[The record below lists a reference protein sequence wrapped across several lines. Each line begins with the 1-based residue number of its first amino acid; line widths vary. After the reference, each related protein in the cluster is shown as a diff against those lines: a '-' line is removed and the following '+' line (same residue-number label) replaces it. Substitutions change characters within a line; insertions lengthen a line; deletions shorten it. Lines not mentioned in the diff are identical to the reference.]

1 MKYYGTH
8 PLEGATLVASTDV
21 TSDTASITMTGIF
34 DPEVM
39 YFINIID
46 FRPKNNDKTLQY
58 RWLDSSDSAISI
70 TNYQEGGSYGHSG
83 GSGSSGARYNADRS
97 GYANLIDGVGN
108 ASDEAGNAEMRCV
121 PNTANEKMALSS
133 SNVHT
138 GTDEDYRSNF
148 VSGHRLNTSATRA
161 EGIEFVCDGNTGG
174 EEIGNVSIRVYKLA
188 DKLNPLRSLKH
199 RQTDNWVPSNYIG
212 GAIKG
217 QGWAKVAEMT
227 AADGDSALDFTDV
240 FTSAYKRYVI
250 TGTDCR
256 PQTGNTHLYLQYRD
270 ASGLNSSSSYST
282 FWVAYADG
290 YESTSF
296 NDDETIPLVLGN
308 IGTINTEAGH
318 FISYLDPTS
327 TNTPKFLKYR
337 SIGEQS
343 GGVKPTI
350 FITGHVAYNTA
361 TVMTGIKWYWSSG
374 NFESGTIKIYGVND

>member
-108 ASDEAGNAEMRCV
+108 ASDEAGNAEMWCV

-240 FTSAYKRYVI
+240 FTSNYKRYVI

-256 PQTGNTHLYLQYRD
+256 PASDNQTLLFKYRD
-270 ASGLNSSSSYST
+270 ASGLNAGTYYASFHSSYANGETSQEH
-282 FWVAYADG
+282 ADDI
-290 YESTSF
+290 EQSSP
-296 NDDETIPLVLGN
+296 IRN
-308 IGTINTEAGH
+308 IGTNGNEGGH
-318 FISYLDPTS
+318 FVSFLDPVTS
-327 TNTPKFLKYR
+327 NTPKFMSFR
-337 SIGEQS
+337 SVQQRAD
-343 GGVKPTI
+343 TTTRYL
-350 FITGHVAYNTA
+350 TGSIAYNDA
-361 TVMTGIKWYWSSG
+361 TVMTGINFYWVSG
-374 NFESGTIKIYGVND
+374 NWESGTIKIYGVND